1 MEAYKW
7 AILGHF
13 HSFLLFFCMVT
24 LKREPFF
31 TKPFLHCDTNRNDA
45 IDIFPVTLV
54 PNGGLKI
61 GYLEPF
67 SQFVLFLAGFV
78 AIITEVVIKK

>member
-31 TKPFLHCDTNRNDA
+31 TKPSLHCDTNMNDA
-45 IDIFPVTLV
+45 INIFPVTLV

-61 GYLEPF
+61 GYLGPF
-67 SQFVLFLAGFV
+67 SQFCTVFCRFCCNYY
-78 AIITEVVIKK
+78 